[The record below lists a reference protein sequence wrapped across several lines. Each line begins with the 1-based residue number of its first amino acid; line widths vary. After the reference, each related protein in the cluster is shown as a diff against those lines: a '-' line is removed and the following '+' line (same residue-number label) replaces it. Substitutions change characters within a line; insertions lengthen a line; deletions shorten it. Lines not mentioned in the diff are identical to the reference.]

1 MRKRLLFD
9 DSSKEESLLD
19 LTPLIDVVF
28 VVLIMFIIMA
38 PLVEMEKVELAHC
51 STQTKTT
58 STSEE
63 NTTVHVQKDGTI
75 LLNKAKVDPH
85 EFLTK
90 LTVIKEHS
98 PQMIPQVYHDKD
110 ATFGTYQM
118 VKSILEKAGFTQMDL
133 IVKEQL

>member
-38 PLVEMEKVELAHC
+38 PLVEMEKVELAHS

-58 STSEE
+58 STSVE

-75 LLNKAKVDPH
+75 LLNKTKVDPN

-90 LTVIKEHS
+90 LTVIKKHS